1 MRPHLFYFGFPS
13 HPLKNLSQKR
23 RIPMKQSANAAAKR
37 SRTVVVLA
45 IAVALILLGSIL
57 AQTFNTSFYNVKV
70 SRISFETD
78 SGTLSGLL
86 YLPEWVSCIITSGA
100 YPFAFIPVSRILS
113 TRDAN
118 APILSL

>member
-1 MRPHLFYFGFPS
+1 
-13 HPLKNLSQKR
+13 
-23 RIPMKQSANAAAKR
+23 MKQSANAAAKR

-86 YLPEWVSCIITSGA
+86 YLPKNVDASTPHPAIVTTHGYLNSAEMQDETAIEMSRRGEWVLALGMYEHCHAHVNSE
-100 YPFAFIPVSRILS
+100 
-113 TRDAN
+113 
-118 APILSL
+118 